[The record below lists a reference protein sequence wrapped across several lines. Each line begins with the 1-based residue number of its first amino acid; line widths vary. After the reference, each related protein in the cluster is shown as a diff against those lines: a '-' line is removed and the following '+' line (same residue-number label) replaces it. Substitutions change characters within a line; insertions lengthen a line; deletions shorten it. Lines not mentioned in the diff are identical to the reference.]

1 MASTPSKAEVNS
13 FGGFDAWRISSYRTS
28 DGWYLSVRKGLTYPW
43 DSKVKVD
50 MLVEVGDMSGTF
62 YKPGNIATVN
72 ATNLY
77 ERREDADPKRKHS
90 QK

>member
-1 MASTPSKAEVNS
+1 VKVLEKSTETN
-13 FGGFDAWRISSYRTS
+13 DA
-28 DGWYLSVRKGLTYPW
+28 GWN
-43 DSKVKVD
+43 SKVKVE
-50 MLVEVGDMSGTF
+50 MLVRVGDMTGTF

-77 ERREDADPKRKHS
+77 ERREDANPKRKHS